1 MLFQLQKYTR
11 TILPFLAIACIEK
24 SMSQSFHPGLSAKFQ
39 QTIDSLQTA
48 QNVKGIAASVFIPQ
62 LGMWRGAN
70 GISNGTIPIRT
81 DMEFGIA
88 SNTKLFT
95 AVTILKLAE
104 LNLLKLDD
112 SIKKWLPVH
121 PNIDSTITIR
131 QLLNHTSGVGEYN
144 NIPGYSDSI
153 MKNPNRIFKTS
164 ELIQWIGAP
173 EFPKGTSWSYC
184 NSNYLLAGMIAE
196 AASGSTIAQLIRTY
210 ILNPLQMDS
219 TFFDVSETVTGD
231 IASPWQMGINIG
243 SIPRKSLNSAAYSA
257 GAMYSTVRE
266 MNVWYQSLMAEK
278 VINAASI
285 AEMKKFVGTGN
296 YGLGISKEV
305 LKNRTCYTHGG
316 SIRGYQSFMLYDSA
330 AQTVIAVFVNA
341 NPGPARLIAQEL
353 LSAWSNYPMEN
364 SSTKEY
370 HAEDIRLVRIDEN
383 QYSIESSSFEI
394 PSVRIYNTAGQVLF
408 QDITNIISTS
418 NFNRGIYFIELEVN
432 QQTRRQKIFVE

>member
-1 MLFQLQKYTR
+1 
-11 TILPFLAIACIEK
+11 
-24 SMSQSFHPGLSAKFQ
+24 
-39 QTIDSLQTA
+39 
-48 QNVKGIAASVFIPQ
+48 
-62 LGMWRGAN
+62 
-70 GISNGTIPIRT
+70 
-81 DMEFGIA
+81 MEFGIA

-104 LNLLKLDD
+104 LNQLKLDD
-112 SIKKWLPVH
+112 SIKKWLPFH
-121 PNIDSTITIR
+121 PKIDSNITIR
-131 QLLNHTSGVGEYN
+131 QLLNHTSGIGDYN

-266 MNVWYQSLMAEK
+266 MNIWYQSLMG
-278 VINAASI
+278 
-285 AEMKKFVGTGN
+285 KK
-296 YGLGISKEV
+296 
-305 LKNRTCYTHGG
+305 
-316 SIRGYQSFMLYDSA
+316 
-330 AQTVIAVFVNA
+330 
-341 NPGPARLIAQEL
+341 
-353 LSAWSNYPMEN
+353 
-364 SSTKEY
+364 
-370 HAEDIRLVRIDEN
+370 
-383 QYSIESSSFEI
+383 
-394 PSVRIYNTAGQVLF
+394 
-408 QDITNIISTS
+408 
-418 NFNRGIYFIELEVN
+418 
-432 QQTRRQKIFVE
+432 